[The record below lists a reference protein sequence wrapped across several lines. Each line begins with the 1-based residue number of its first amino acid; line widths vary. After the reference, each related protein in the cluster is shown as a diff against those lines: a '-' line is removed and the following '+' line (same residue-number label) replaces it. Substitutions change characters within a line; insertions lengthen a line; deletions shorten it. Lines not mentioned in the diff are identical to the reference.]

1 MNEIILTLDA
11 EPKNNYEKAKK
22 LLFETDKAIQA
33 LPQDQQQKLAC
44 EFAQYKG
51 MYGLYHMLK

>member
-1 MNEIILTLDA
+1 MNNIELKLDA
-11 EPKNNYEKAKK
+11 EPKDNYEKAKK
-22 LLFETDKAIQA
+22 LLLETDKAIQA

-51 MYGLYHMLK
+51 IYGLLKMV